1 MVEERIIERPTT
13 TVVESRGSGAGVI
26 AAIVLIALAVIVAV
40 FLITQNNREDAKS
53 DAITGTAQSVGSA
66 ANKVGDA
73 AGRAVD
79 KIE

>member
-53 DAITGTAQSVGSA
+53 DAITGAAQSVGSA